1 MSLNQRKSNRSP
13 RERPLVSQTLAWSH
27 HGLRQL
33 DSDQLQGHNLALG
46 LLLKSL
52 RARPEMVHL
61 IDPSSLR
68 VGSEKV
74 EFGSMAPWYGALSGQ
89 NG

>member
-27 HGLRQL
+27 RGLRQL

-61 IDPSSLR
+61 ILCSF
-68 VGSEKV
+68 SEKP
-74 EFGSMAPWYGALSGQ
+74 GKSQHPACSNNKTQ
-89 NG
+89 C